1 MLLAILTGIFYV
13 ALPLVGAY
21 IVRHRWRVLRASVL
35 AASQWQDCSFSDVQG
50 SVPSSPRRF
59 FGHLEAWEGREILWL
74 TDGKLSVPVNV
85 EGADFWF
92 LQTEDV
98 AWSEASD
105 EPPRRVFWKDVR
117 ALPEGVTFFVAGQL
131 TEKDGRSQFHTQAQ
145 HKLLLI
151 AYEGRAQSVLTRTIW
166 SSRHKIELWNFLTP
180 LSLAV
185 GLAALLAAGYFLL
198 KIPGERAEGLV
209 ALALALLPSTF
220 FLPPGILF
228 FYWFSKIWE
237 QSRRQRAERDVLAF
251 EGKAGTLKWMVQKR
265 SARRRELLAMTAF
278 LVGAGLNAILL
289 LILLRLWILSS
300 P

>member
-1 MLLAILTGIFYV
+1 MLLAFLTGFFYV
-13 ALPLVGAY
+13 ALPLIGAY
-21 IVRHRWRVLRASVL
+21 IVRHRWRVLRSLVLSASHWL
-35 AASQWQDCSFSDVQG
+35 DCTFSDIQG
-50 SVPSSPRRF
+50 PVPLSPRRF

-98 AWSEASD
+98 PRTEASE

-117 ALPEGVTFFVAGQL
+117 ALPEGVTFLVAGRL
-131 TEKDGRSQFHTQAQ
+131 IEKDGRGQFHTLPQ
-145 HKLLLI
+145 HKLLFL
-151 AYEGRAQSVLTRTIW
+151 AYEGRSQTVLPRTIW
-166 SSRHKIELWNFLTP
+166 SSRHKNELWNFLTP

-198 KIPGERAEGLV
+198 KMPGERAEGLV

-228 FYWFSKIWE
+228 FYWFSRIWGK
-237 QSRRQRAERDVLAF
+237 SRRHRAERDVLAF
-251 EGKAGTLKWMVQKR
+251 EGKSGTLAWMKEKHL
-265 SARRRELLAMTAF
+265 ARRHEILAMLAF
-278 LVGAGLNAILL
+278 LTGATINATLL